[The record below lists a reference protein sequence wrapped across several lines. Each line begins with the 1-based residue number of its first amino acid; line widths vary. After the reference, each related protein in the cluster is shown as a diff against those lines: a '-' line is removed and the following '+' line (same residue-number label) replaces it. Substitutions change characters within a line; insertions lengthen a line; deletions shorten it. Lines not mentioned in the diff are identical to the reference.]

1 MVETRIA
8 EGEPERVFPVN
19 PAAHGLGRLAVGQVL
34 GELQNHRQ
42 REPARRLRGSPAA
55 GEQGCELAVLVDRA
69 ERVGDAQAER
79 AFGKG
84 GARDAAGL
92 LGHRG
97 RGLRAQRHSI
107 GLRQGGAPSRP
118 KRLDT
123 LPRPRDHL
131 AGEFATS
138 VTVGNGPIS
147 LAQMLRDQGRS
158 VEAFALLQPVYDRFT
173 EGFATADLKA
183 AKALLD
189 ELA

>member
-1 MVETRIA
+1 MR
-8 EGEPERVFPVN
+8 
-19 PAAHGLGRLAVGQVL
+19 
-34 GELQNHRQ
+34 RQ
-42 REPARRLRGSPAA
+42 SVP
-55 GEQGCELAVLVDRA
+55 
-69 ERVGDAQAER
+69 
-79 AFGKG
+79 FGKAARAMRRVSSGTAG
-84 GARDAAGL
+84 GACGRSDIASASNRGAH
-92 LGHRG
+92 HRP
-97 RGLRAQRHSI
+97 QT
-107 GLRQGGAPSRP
+107 
-118 KRLDT
+118 LDT